1 MNIDYYGLIL
11 YDGTILINQ
20 IYLCAKSNR
29 NSLTILFTLMHE
41 IMHALSRMVR
51 GDDNFLLNTDQ
62 FTKNTNISSKESGNY
77 LENKLLFSV
86 LKAKVLTSIEAAS
99 F

>member
-20 IYLCAKSNR
+20 IYLDAKSNR

-41 IMHALSRMVR
+41 IKHALSRMAR
-51 GDDNFLLNTDQ
+51 GDDNFVLNTDK
-62 FTKNTNISSKESGNY
+62 FKKNSIISSKESGN
-77 LENKLLFSV
+77 
-86 LKAKVLTSIEAAS
+86 
-99 F
+99 